1 MPKLETE
8 ILYYI
13 FETIG
18 IIIASSYFMIF
29 VIIIQEVLQRKRRR
43 GGGQSKLA
51 TMMAVIFISCGLSH
65 IIHVAAFHT
74 SQ

>member
-8 ILYYI
+8 ILHYI
-13 FETIG
+13 FETTG
-18 IIIASSYFMIF
+18 IIIASSYFMIS
-29 VIIIQEVLQRKRRR
+29 VIIIQDILQRKQRR
-43 GGGQSKLA
+43 GGQSKLA